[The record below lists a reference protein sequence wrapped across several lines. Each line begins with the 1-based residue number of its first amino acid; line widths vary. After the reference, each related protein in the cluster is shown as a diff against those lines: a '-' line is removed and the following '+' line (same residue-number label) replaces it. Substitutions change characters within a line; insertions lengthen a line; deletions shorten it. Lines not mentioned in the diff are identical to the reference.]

1 MINIY
6 SIYNIDYNIRVYEHY
21 PYMQDQGDNFT
32 VERGRYKLYDD
43 DFQVNFNFNYL
54 CKII

>member
-1 MINIY
+1 M
-6 SIYNIDYNIRVYEHY
+6 HA
-21 PYMQDQGDNFT
+21 QDQGDNVT

-43 DFQVNFNFNYL
+43 DFHVNFNFNYL